1 MAYLKPPTMVSK
13 VFNPIALLT
22 GIGGS
27 TELAIQ
33 RRTSGK
39 TQKIPVVPID
49 FDGARYV
56 VSARGESQWVRNLRA
71 AGEAKLGGQAYAAVE
86 VPVAERDP
94 IIAAYR
100 KKAGRAVANY
110 WKQLPDAADHPT
122 FRLEP
127 NQQG

>member
-13 VFNPIALLT
+13 VFNQIVMRF

-27 TELAIQ
+27 TELAI
-33 RRTSGK
+33 RRRRSGT
-39 TQKIPVVPID
+39 TQKIPVVPVD
-49 FDGARYV
+49 VDGSRYV

-71 AGEAKLGGQAYAAVE
+71 AGEAELGGQAYAAIE

-100 KKAGRAVANY
+100 EKAGRAVANF

-122 FRLEP
+122 FRLDP
-127 NQQG
+127 GQH